1 MPLLALIALTLQAMV
16 SKSRHLCDL
25 KRQIFFRMLLLG
37 KFEDLST
44 DALMENALDHFC
56 SLTDE
61 GKQEFIHCPQ
71 VSGDAE
77 NFFKL
82 AKALSCT
89 KRDDLIAYIS
99 EYTNGCDFVCQ
110 GIKAQAFE
118 NVKASEEASITYY
131 TNEENVADD
140 KIDYY
145 QTGVDILTE
154 IYETYTSYKET
165 EIGEEPT
172 LVKTLLDSEID
183 KKDLTDDE
191 KEDLKKKVETALVG
205 KADFDFDSYDAID
218 EILNTE
224 IAAKTS
230 AIDVAKTDKAA
241 STEKKKSLTT
251 TYTTAKT

>member
-1 MPLLALIALTLQAMV
+1 
-16 SKSRHLCDL
+16 
-25 KRQIFFRMLLLG
+25 MLLLG
-37 KFEDLST
+37 KFADLST
-44 DALMENALDHFC
+44 EALREKALDHFC
-56 SLTDE
+56 SLTEE

-71 VSGDAE
+71 VSGVAE

-82 AKALSCT
+82 AKITLTLLDSEIDAKTDLTDDEKTDLKALRCS
-89 KRDDLIAYIS
+89 KRDDFIAIL
-99 EYTNGCDFVCQ
+99 YTAGCDFVCQ

-131 TNEENVADD
+131 SNEEKVSDD

-145 QTGVDILTE
+145 QTGVVILTE
-154 IYETYTSYKET
+154 IYETYTSYKE
-165 EIGEEPT
+165 EQIGEEPT

-191 KEDLKKKVETALVG
+191 KTDLKAKVATALVG

-224 IAAKTS
+224 IATKTS